1 MKRLILRQ
9 DNFISADKCQ
19 ALVERFKI
27 KSHFSKKFRDTI
39 VLGFRDDD
47 VLKHII
53 ETFTFYPF
61 KNIDNMEIVKWPTG
75 SKMALHRDEG
85 DKFSWIIYLNDDFEG
100 GETVIDGIKIQP
112 KIGRLVLFSNGFYE
126 HEVKEI
132 TKGTRYTLIAWYK

>member
-75 SKMALHRDEG
+75 SKMTLHRDEG
-85 DKFSWIIYLNDDFEG
+85 DTFSWIIYLNDDFEG

>member
-9 DNFISADKCQ
+9 DNFISAHKCQ

-75 SKMALHRDEG
+75 SKMTLHRDEG
-85 DKFSWIIYLNDDFEG
+85 DTFSWIIYLNDDFEG

>member
-47 VLKHII
+47 VLKLII

-75 SKMALHRDEG
+75 SKMTLHRDEG
-85 DKFSWIIYLNDDFEG
+85 DTFSWIIYLNDDFEG

>member
-1 MKRLILRQ
+1 MKSLILRQ

-19 ALVERFKI
+19 ALIERFKT
-27 KSHFSKKFRDTI
+27 KYHFSKKFRDTI
-39 VLGFRDDD
+39 ILGFRDDD
-47 VLKHII
+47 VLKHIA

-85 DKFSWIIYLNDDFEG
+85 DTFSWIIYLNDDFEG

-126 HEVKEI
+126 HEVTEI

>member
-1 MKRLILRQ
+1 MKSLILRQ

-19 ALVERFKI
+19 SLIERFKI
-27 KSHFSKKFRDTI
+27 KYHFSKKFRDTI
-39 VLGFRDDD
+39 VLSFRDEDI
-47 VLKHII
+47 LKHVT

-61 KNIDNMEIVKWPTG
+61 KSIDNMEIVKWPTG

-85 DKFSWIIYLNDDFEG
+85 DTFSWIIYLNDDFEG
-100 GETVIDGIKIQP
+100 GETVIDGIKIKP
-112 KIGRLVLFSNGFYE
+112 KRGRLVLFSNGFYE

>member
-75 SKMALHRDEG
+75 SKMTLHRDEG
-85 DKFSWIIYLNDDFEG
+85 DTFSWIIYLNDDFEG
-100 GETVIDGIKIQP
+100 GDTVIDGIKIQP

>member
-27 KSHFSKKFRDTI
+27 KSHFSKKFMDTI

-75 SKMALHRDEG
+75 SKMTLHRDEG
-85 DKFSWIIYLNDDFEG
+85 DTFSWIIYLNDDFEG